1 MKNLKECRN
10 KIDEI
15 DNKIVELFKERMK
28 IIKDVA
34 LFKKANNLPIFDP
47 QREMQMLNKRL
58 EEFDDNDPIKKYYK
72 TILESFLQ
80 VSKLYQK
87 EIHDK

>member
-1 MKNLKECRN
+1 MKTVSKEN
-10 KIDEI
+10 I
-15 DNKIVELFKERMK
+15 ELFKERMK

-72 TILESFLQ
+72 TILKSFLQ

>member
-1 MKNLKECRN
+1 MRNLKECRN

-47 QREMQMLNKRL
+47 QREIQMLNKRL
-58 EEFDDNDPIKKYYK
+58 EAFDDNDPIKKYYK
-72 TILESFLQ
+72 TILKSFLQ

>member
-47 QREMQMLNKRL
+47 QREIQMLNQRL
-58 EEFDDNDPIKKYYK
+58 ETFDDNDPIKKYYK

>member
-28 IIKDVA
+28 IIKDVS

-47 QREMQMLNKRL
+47 QREIQMLNKRL
-58 EEFDDNDPIKKYYK
+58 EAFDDNDPVKK
-72 TILESFLQ
+72 
-80 VSKLYQK
+80 
-87 EIHDK
+87 

>member
-15 DNKIVELFKERMK
+15 DNKNVKLFKERMK

-47 QREMQMLNKRL
+47 QREIQMLNKRL

-72 TILESFLQ
+72 TILKSFLQ

>member
-72 TILESFLQ
+72 TILKSFLQ

>member
-58 EEFDDNDPIKKYYK
+58 EAFDDNDPIKKYYK
-72 TILESFLQ
+72 TSLESFLQ

>member
-47 QREMQMLNKRL
+47 QREIQMLNKRL

-72 TILESFLQ
+72 TILKSFLQ

>member
-1 MKNLKECRN
+1 MRNLKECRN

-47 QREMQMLNKRL
+47 QREIQMLNQRL
-58 EEFDDNDPIKKYYK
+58 EAFDDNDSVKKYYK
-72 TILESFLQ
+72 TVLESFLQ

>member
-1 MKNLKECRN
+1 MRNLKECRN

-72 TILESFLQ
+72 TILKSFLQ